1 MKNYSQSR
9 EQEIIFRELS
19 SIQNGNFLDI
29 GAHDG
34 ESLSNTRALALSG
47 WSGTLV
53 EPNPNIF
60 LRLVGLYGQDPK
72 ITLINA
78 AMSDKSGLARF
89 FYDGSH
95 YQYSSSIA
103 ENVKE
108 LFPDTPFTASY
119 LVNAIS
125 PKDLQGQKFDF
136 VSIDTE
142 GYDLPILVALREMLD
157 ETTLVCIEY
166 NYTDHK
172 GLGSIL
178 EELDCQGFAEVD
190 RTTENIMAKKVY
202 G

>member
-1 MKNYSQSR
+1 VKNFSQSR
-9 EQEIIFRELS
+9 EQEIILRELS
-19 SIQNGNFLDI
+19 LIQNGNFLDI

-53 EPNPNIF
+53 EPNPNLF
-60 LRLVGLYGQDPK
+60 LRLIERYGQDPK

-125 PKDLQGQKFDF
+125 PKDLEVQKFDF

-142 GYDLPILVALREMLD
+142 GYDLPILVALRGMLS

-166 NYTDHK
+166 NYTDLN
-172 GLGSIL
+172 GLGAIL
-178 EELDCQGFAEVD
+178 EELKCQGFAEID
-190 RTTENIMAKKVY
+190 RTTENIIAKKVY

>member
-1 MKNYSQSR
+1 MKNFSQSR
-9 EQEIIFRELS
+9 EQEIILRELS
-19 SIQNGNFLDI
+19 SIKNGNFLDI

-53 EPNPNIF
+53 EPNPNLFI
-60 LRLVGLYGQDPK
+60 RLIERYGQDPK

-108 LFPDTPFTASY
+108 LFPDTPFTTSY

-125 PKDLQGQKFDF
+125 PKDLEVQKFDF

-142 GYDLPILVALREMLD
+142 GYDLPILVALRGILN
-157 ETTLVCIEY
+157 ETTSVCIEY
-166 NYTDHK
+166 NYTDLN
-172 GLGSIL
+172 GLAAIL
-178 EELDCQGFAEVD
+178 EELKCQGFAEID
-190 RTTENIMAKKVY
+190 RTTENIIAKKVY

>member
-1 MKNYSQSR
+1 VKNYSQSR

-53 EPNPNIF
+53 EPNPNLF

-72 ITLINA
+72 ITLINS
-78 AMSDKSGLARF
+78 AMSDKSGLVRF

-108 LFPDTPFTASY
+108 LFPDTPFTATY

-125 PKDLQGQKFDF
+125 PKDVEGQKFDF

-142 GYDLPILVALREMLD
+142 GYDLPILVAVRGILD

-166 NYTDHK
+166 NYTDLK
-172 GLGSIL
+172 GLGAIL
-178 EELDCQGFAEVD
+178 EELKYQGFAEVD

-202 G
+202 E

>member
-1 MKNYSQSR
+1 MS
-9 EQEIIFRELS
+9 L
-19 SIQNGNFLDI
+19 IQNGNFLDI

-53 EPNPNIF
+53 EPNPNLF
-60 LRLVGLYGQDPK
+60 LRLIERYGQDPK

-78 AMSDKSGLARF
+78 AMSDDSGLARF

-125 PKDLQGQKFDF
+125 PKDLEVQKFDF

-142 GYDLPILVALREMLD
+142 GYDLPILAALRGILN
-157 ETTLVCIEY
+157 ETTLICIEY
-166 NYTDHK
+166 NYTDLN
-172 GLGSIL
+172 GLGAIL
-178 EELDCQGFAEVD
+178 EELKRQGFAEID

-202 G
+202 GQY

>member
-1 MKNYSQSR
+1 MKNFSQTD
-9 EQEIIFRELS
+9 EQETILKELS
-19 SIQNGNFLDI
+19 HIPNGNFLDI

-34 ESLSNTRALALSG
+34 ESISNTRALALSG

-53 EPNPNIF
+53 EPNPNLF
-60 LRLVGLYGQDPK
+60 LRLIERYGQDPK

-78 AMSDKSGLARF
+78 AMSDKSGLAKF
-89 FYDGSH
+89 FYDGSQ

-103 ENVKE
+103 SNVKE

-125 PKDLQGQKFDF
+125 PKDLDGQKFDF

-142 GYDLPILVALREMLD
+142 GYDLPILAAFRGTLN

-166 NYTDHK
+166 NYTDLNGIK
-172 GLGSIL
+172 AILG
-178 EELDCQGFAEVD
+178 ELGGQGFAEIK
-190 RTTENIMAKKVY
+190 RTRENIIAKKVY